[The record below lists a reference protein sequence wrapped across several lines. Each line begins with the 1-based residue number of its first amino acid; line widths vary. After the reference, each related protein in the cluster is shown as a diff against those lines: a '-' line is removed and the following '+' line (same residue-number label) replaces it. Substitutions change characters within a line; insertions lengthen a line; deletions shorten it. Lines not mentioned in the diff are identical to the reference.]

1 MTGLHPCC
9 SKLEVEDQ
17 MLLEKYQFFIKV
29 FYNIVKS
36 RGYRLEQISDSFLA
50 PEIYYVTEGSMT
62 ICNSMNF
69 SRLLYTFSLCN
80 NIWIIGNYHEYIQ
93 LRILLWNIF
102 GGFSELASK
111 SWSCITTVQGQVSS
125 KVMSKLRR
133 IMVTKRIIL

>member
-17 MLLEKYQFFIKV
+17 MLLEKYQSFIKV

-50 PEIYYVTEGSMT
+50 HVTEGSMT

-80 NIWIIGNYHEYIQ
+80 NI
-93 LRILLWNIF
+93 
-102 GGFSELASK
+102 
-111 SWSCITTVQGQVSS
+111 
-125 KVMSKLRR
+125 
-133 IMVTKRIIL
+133 